1 MNETKRKTSKI
12 YGQIDRLAKKG
23 KDQLFE
29 YYKLVDEFVNKG
41 EYGFYE
47 QTLYYYYNID
57 SVKYT
62 SVDDIKKKTWPEIL
76 FQTNSSFQTKLKK
89 IYDQKKVYQTGFD
102 IYSIDL
108 SYLQIT
114 TSSPMSQTFSVISTT
129 QSVSFTRTDE
139 FIYFNTTDS
148 DIFKLDLYKT
158 GEWIDINGVSA
169 PSSRRLIE
177 QISVTQSSTKLQI
190 PTSYEGEYLVS
201 VSSRSPL
208 VITNYKVSLN
218 NDSLLGQIKEYDSY
232 NPEVKYLVQ
241 NIDFAKAMNQ
251 KRTNLDVIKG
261 TTTTTLDDYDETLS
275 EEQNLLNKYTLAVD
289 ILLS

>member
-12 YGQIDRLAKKG
+12 YLQIDRLAKKG
-23 KDQLFE
+23 KDQIFD
-29 YYKLVDEFVNKG
+29 YYKLVDEFINKG
-41 EYGFYE
+41 EYGFFE
-47 QTLYYYYNID
+47 QTLYNYYNID

-76 FQTNSSFQTKLKK
+76 FQTNSSFQSKLKK

-129 QSVSFTRTDE
+129 QSVSFTRTGD
-139 FIYFNTTDS
+139 FIYLNTTDS
-148 DIFKLDLYKT
+148 DIFKLDVYKT

-190 PTSYEGEYLVS
+190 PTTHEGEYLVS
-201 VSSRSPL
+201 VNSRSPL
-208 VITNYKVSLN
+208 VITNYKVSLS
-218 NDSLLGQIKEYDSY
+218 NDSLLGQIKEYDTH
-232 NPEVKYLVQ
+232 NPEVKYLIQ
-241 NIDFAKAMNQ
+241 NVDLAKAMGQ
-251 KRTNLDVIKG
+251 KRTSLDVIKNNVV
-261 TTTTTLDDYDETLS
+261 TTLSDYDETLS
-275 EEQNLLNKYTLAVD
+275 EEQNLLNKYAIAVD